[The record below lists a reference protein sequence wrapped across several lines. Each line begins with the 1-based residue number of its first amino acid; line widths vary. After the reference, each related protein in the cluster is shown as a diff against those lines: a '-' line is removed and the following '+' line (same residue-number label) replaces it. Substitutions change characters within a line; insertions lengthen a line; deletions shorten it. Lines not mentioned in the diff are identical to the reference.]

1 MRIREMK
8 WMGVP
13 AWPPQW
19 SDSSHPIDETAVLK
33 GVKLIIATDLC
44 RIDVDYNGIPHLG
57 VMFSDKELRESLYH
71 KLKENLGRQ
80 LTEIADLE
88 IELDQGK
95 SQSPARPA

>member
-1 MRIREMK
+1 
-8 WMGVP
+8 
-13 AWPPQW
+13 
-19 SDSSHPIDETAVLK
+19 
-33 GVKLIIATDLC
+33 
-44 RIDVDYNGIPHLG
+44 
-57 VMFSDKELRESLYH
+57 MFSDKELRESLYH